1 MKIKALMRRKIKGT
15 IITSMTN
22 ETYKRK
28 CKTTLKEKISQIN
41 KTYSDSLNEAGKFYV
56 R

>member
-1 MKIKALMRRKIKGT
+1 MKIKALIKKRIKPQKIET
-15 IITSMTN
+15 MTN
-22 ETYKRK
+22 DEYKRK
-28 CKTTLKEKISQIN
+28 CTTTLRTKLVHIN

>member
-1 MKIKALMRRKIKGT
+1 MKIKVLIKKRIKPQKIET
-15 IITSMTN
+15 MTN
-22 ETYKRK
+22 DEYKRK
-28 CKTTLKEKISQIN
+28 CTTTLRTKLVNIN